1 MTIIDYMNI
10 LTHYNKKIQQSDISK
25 LTRKFTTKYKD
36 SSLQK
41 IDTFGQEMKY

>member
-1 MTIIDYMNI
+1 MTIVDYINV

-25 LTRKFTTKYKD
+25 LTRKFITKYRD

-41 IDTFGQEMKY
+41 IDTSGQEMKY